1 MLLNIDSEFDSLT
14 LYLTAL
20 PLCFEGAVIF
30 FLRLWK
36 RRKVLLF
43 VF

>member
-30 FLRLWK
+30 LRLWK